1 MDVRSVF
8 CKVSDIVATVH
19 LLAFNTLNGCQGS
32 RLLTHVIPTS
42 FLTLSQ
48 NSISE
53 YLQIKFTSNNHPAPP
68 VVSDVLNYLLF
79 HSDLLKPPIRILLQ
93 FYVLFEWLS
102 KRRLRKKKELS
113 NY

>member
-68 VVSDVLNYLLF
+68 QWSLMF
-79 HSDLLKPPIRILLQ
+79 
-93 FYVLFEWLS
+93 
-102 KRRLRKKKELS
+102 
-113 NY
+113 